1 MYLKSW
7 CGRLRNKI
15 LQVCWGVSGHLSGFG
30 GLDVTAVAI
39 IGAGPYG
46 LSVAAHLRAMGVPHR
61 IFGTPLDTWRHH
73 VPAGMLLKSDPF
85 ASSLSEPGGKG
96 TLRDYCAARKIA
108 YHPTDIAV
116 ELDTFNSYAMD
127 FQRRY
132 VPELEDKQVVRLD
145 RKGEGFLIEL
155 DDGEVLESDLV
166 VVAVGISYFAQLP
179 EQLRH
184 LPAELASHSSAHHD
198 LDRFAGRD
206 VTVIGGGSS
215 AVDLATLLS
224 EAGAKTSLV
233 ARRPSLR
240 FSSFGCPD
248 ERTRWERVRHPSSG
262 MGPGLRSY
270 LLQKFPHLF
279 RFAPGGLRLEI
290 VRRHLGPQTA
300 WLMKERFDKGVST
313 TLGEQLESATAEN
326 GRVRLV
332 FRAADGG
339 SREVLTDHVIA
350 ATGYYPNVSA
360 IEFLSDDIETAVE
373 THAGMAVLSG
383 GFESSVPGLFFVGPA
398 AANSFGPLMR
408 FMVGAEY
415 VAPRLAPRLAR
426 RVRRSGAAHR
436 PARP

>member
-1 MYLKSW
+1 MTS
-7 CGRLRNKI
+7 
-15 LQVCWGVSGHLSGFG
+15 
-30 GLDVTAVAI
+30 VAI

-46 LSVAAHLRAMGVPHR
+46 LSIAAHLRARAVSHR

-85 ASSLSEPGGKG
+85 ASSLSAPNDKG
-96 TLRDYCAARKIA
+96 TLRDYCSEHKIA

-116 ELDTFNSYAMD
+116 PLEVFNAYAMD
-127 FQRRY
+127 FQQRY

-145 RKGEGFLIEL
+145 RKGDGYLIEL

-166 VVAVGISYFAQLP
+166 VVAVGISYFARAP
-179 EQLRH
+179 EDLKH
-184 LPAELASHSSAHHD
+184 LPADLMSHSSAHHD
-198 LDRFAGRD
+198 LDKFAGRD

-215 AVDLATLLS
+215 AVDLATLLA
-224 EAGAKTSLV
+224 EAGAKTSLI
-233 ARRPSLR
+233 ARSPSLR

-248 ERTRWERVRHPSSG
+248 DRTRWERFRHPSSG

-279 RFAPGGLRLEI
+279 RFAPGNLRLKI

-300 WLMKERFDKGVST
+300 WIMKERFDAGVSAH
-313 TLGEQLESATAEN
+313 LGERVTSATAE
-326 GRVRLV
+326 GGKVRLV
-332 FRAADGG
+332 LQAADGG
-339 SREVLTDHVIA
+339 KREALTDHVIA

-360 IEFLSDDIETAVE
+360 IEFLSEDVVSEIE
-373 THAGMAVLSG
+373 THAGMAKLSG
-383 GFESSVPGLFFVGPA
+383 GFETSAPGLFFVGPA

-415 VAPRLAPRLAR
+415 VAPRISRRIVGRAKRQPRRA
-426 RVRRSGAAHR
+426 SA
-436 PARP
+436 